1 MILGFGLVIFLHEL
15 GHFLM
20 ARRNGVFVEKFAIG
34 FDWPFALARWR
45 SKDTEYVIGAL
56 PLGGYVKMLGQHDM
70 PLETDDV
77 ERLDPDSFQAKSV
90 WQRTQIISAGVIANF
105 LSAFA
110 LCYFAFVIG
119 FHSSPPGVG
128 AVGYDSLAAG
138 LRPGDSIT
146 EVAGTKISNWDD
158 LFVTYATL
166 EPGSAVEI
174 VVERD
179 GATHV
184 VNTSVSRDPN
194 EPFNRPD
201 FGRPVIPRVS
211 QVVVDSAADKAG
223 VLPGDWLVAV
233 DGNEVTSWSGFSDMI
248 RRRGDKDITITV
260 RRQVDGE
267 DALVELS
274 AHPSS
279 KTPDELP
286 AYTLGF
292 VPTEPPIVSLVAPE
306 GPAAAAGVKPGDL
319 VAAVNGEPVLS
330 WYALWKAVNWDA
342 AEGAPVQL
350 ALERDGAP
358 LSLTITPVEASN
370 WALGTH
376 ALSSL
381 GFAGAPPSQLVVGV
395 VEPGSPAAKAG
406 LASGDVIRQFR
417 ANVVGDDGWTVPDP
431 NWETL
436 LYALNTLDPDE
447 DSSAVDPV
455 KLEVE
460 RAGKR
465 RSVELLPAPSVTTER
480 IGYLGVGPM
489 IREELVRLGWGG
501 AVVPALKK
509 PFQILDQFVAGIRA
523 MFMQRMSA
531 RMVSGPVGIL
541 RATYT
546 FAEKST
552 GDLLLFLALLSVNL
566 AVVNF
571 LPIPITDG
579 GHFMF
584 LMYEK
589 FKGRKMDEELQ
600 ARFQWA
606 GLVFIMMIFLFATF
620 NDVGMIFDF

>member
-34 FDWPFALARWR
+34 FDWPFALFRWR
-45 SKDTEYVIGAL
+45 GGDTEYVIGAL

-70 PLETDDV
+70 PSETSDDA
-77 ERLDPDSFQAKSV
+77 RLDPDSFQAKSV

-105 LSAFA
+105 LSAFV
-110 LCYFAFVIG
+110 LCYLAFVIG
-119 FHSSPPGVG
+119 FHASPPGVG
-128 AVGYDSLAAG
+128 AVGYESLSAG
-138 LRPGDSIT
+138 LRPGDIVT
-146 EVAGTKISNWDD
+146 EVQGTKIANWDD

-166 EPGSAVEI
+166 EPDSEVRI

-179 GATHV
+179 GAERV
-184 VNTSVSRDPN
+184 VTARVNRDPD

-201 FGRPVIPRVS
+201 FGRPLIPRVS
-211 QVVVDSAADKAG
+211 RVVVDSAADAAG
-223 VLPGDWLVAV
+223 VKPGDWLVAV
-233 DGNEVTSWSGFSDMI
+233 DGNTVTSWSGFSDMI
-248 RRRGDKDITITV
+248 RRRGDKDITVTV
-260 RRQVDGE
+260 RREVDGAE
-267 DALVELS
+267 QTIDLE
-274 AHPSS
+274 AHPES
-279 KTPDELP
+279 KTPDEVP
-286 AYTLGF
+286 GYTLGF
-292 VPTEPPIVSLVAPE
+292 DTADPPVISLVAPE
-306 GPAAAAGVKPGDL
+306 GPAAAAGVQPGDR
-319 VAAVNGEPVLS
+319 VVSVNGEPVTT
-330 WYALWKAVNWDA
+330 WYALWKAVSWHA
-342 AEGAPVQL
+342 PEGEPVRL
-350 ALERDGAP
+350 ALDRDGAP
-358 LSLTITPVEASN
+358 VTVSIAPVEAAN
-370 WALGTH
+370 WAVGTY
-376 ALSSL
+376 ALSPL
-381 GFAGAPPSQLVVGV
+381 GIAGEPPGRLTVGAIDTN
-395 VEPGSPAAKAG
+395 GPAARAG
-406 LASGDVIRQFR
+406 LRSGDVIRQFE
-417 ANVVGDDGWTVPDP
+417 ANVTGDDDWTVPDP
-431 NWETL
+431 NWDTI
-436 LYALNTLDPDE
+436 LYALNSLAETDGTLDG
-447 DSSAVDPV
+447 AF

-460 RAGKR
+460 REGKR
-465 RSVELLPAPSVTTER
+465 HSFELNPVASASSER

-489 IREELVRLGWGG
+489 IREDLVRLGVAG
-501 AVVPALKK
+501 AVMPALRK

-523 MFMQRMSA
+523 MFMRRMSA

-589 FKGRKMDEELQ
+589 FKGRKMDEEMQ

-606 GLVFIMMIFLFATF
+606 GLVFILMIFLFATF